1 YAGRLDARSDLYAL
15 GVVLY
20 EMATG
25 HLPYPSD
32 EVRALLEAQRAGPP
46 ADPRT
51 LRPDLPAGL
60 AELIL
65 GLLDPAPGA
74 RPQTADEVLARIND
88 VAGTDFAIADSRP
101 LVDVGGVLFGR
112 ARELAA
118 LRAMWADAEA
128 GRGGAALVRGEP
140 GVGVSR
146 LLAETKLAVQ
156 LAGGR
161 ALATSARDPAL
172 GGLARARG
180 GASGD
185 LAARPGGD
193 PGDEARFARAEAAAE
208 ELLELAGD
216 RPLLVVIDD
225 VDRADG
231 GTAEVLAYLVR
242 AVGGTRVLVLF
253 GESRAAD
260 AAGGPLGAA
269 GAELGPPSGIELP
282 RLERAEPAEL
292 VEHTFS
298 GESAGPLT
306 EPLQRASGGNPSYA
320 ARALEALVDS
330 GQLARERG
338 RWVLRDEAIR

>member
-1 YAGRLDARSDLYAL
+1 GEFLALARLRHDNIVSVFDYGLTRTGQDFFTMEYVVGPPLQSAVADVPSPAFYRLVGGVLRALAFVHARGMVHADIKPSNVLVDGELLAEDPDRAARLADFGLAGHAADPTSRAARGTVLYAAPEVYAGRLDARSDLYAL

-193 PGDEARFARAEAAAE
+193 PGDEAR
-208 ELLELAGD
+208 
-216 RPLLVVIDD
+216 
-225 VDRADG
+225 
-231 GTAEVLAYLVR
+231 
-242 AVGGTRVLVLF
+242 
-253 GESRAAD
+253 
-260 AAGGPLGAA
+260 
-269 GAELGPPSGIELP
+269 
-282 RLERAEPAEL
+282 
-292 VEHTFS
+292 
-298 GESAGPLT
+298 
-306 EPLQRASGGNPSYA
+306 
-320 ARALEALVDS
+320 
-330 GQLARERG
+330 
-338 RWVLRDEAIR
+338 